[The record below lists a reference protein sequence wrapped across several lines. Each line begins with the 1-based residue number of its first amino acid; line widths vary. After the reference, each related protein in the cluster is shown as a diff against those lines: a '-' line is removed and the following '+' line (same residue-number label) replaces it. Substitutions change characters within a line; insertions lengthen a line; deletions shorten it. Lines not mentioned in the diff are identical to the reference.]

1 MKTIKK
7 AKAGIYKS
15 AFSIPEVSKY
25 VQIQS
30 TKQIIERCT
39 NNMMC
44 LHRLG
49 TWKITAH
56 FDNDEDSV
64 ASTEFKVQQF
74 GELNLIVYV
83 CCGFFDKKVT
93 VIPLF
98 FFFLTFLHSPV
109 MPSFEV
115 SLDTRRYILLTDKEF
130 EFTLSAK

>member
-25 VQIQS
+25 VQIRS

-39 NNMMC
+39 NNMTC

-49 TWKITAH
+49 VWKITAH

-74 GELNLIVYV
+74 GELNLIDDV
-83 CCGFFDKKVT
+83 CCGFFRQKSDSDSA
-93 VIPLF
+93 
-98 FFFLTFLHSPV
+98 FFFLTFLHAPV

-115 SLDTRRYILLTDKEF
+115 SLATRRYILVTDEEF

>member
-1 MKTIKK
+1 MKTLKK

-30 TKQIIERCT
+30 TKQIIERGT
-39 NNMMC
+39 NNLMC

-56 FDNDEDSV
+56 FDNDEDHV

-74 GELNLIVYV
+74 GELNPIDYV
-83 CCGFFDKKVT
+83 CCGFF
-93 VIPLF
+93 
-98 FFFLTFLHSPV
+98 FLT
-109 MPSFEV
+109 
-115 SLDTRRYILLTDKEF
+115 K
-130 EFTLSAK
+130 K